1 MLLISSLLLLAFFS
15 WNIITIALSY
25 AVEHCKARGV
35 SKKSVNSSFLFD
47 TSMSMATMYA
57 IHIGYWFPLKASSSI
72 VNAYSSNPIK
82 KYFLTSTNLLG
93 TFATWRSFHSA
104 YSSRSPLL
112 QCWKVLRLWR
122 RIKRWPC
129 RFLRVWHPQF

>member
-25 AVEHCKARGV
+25 AIEQGLN
-35 SKKSVNSSFLFD
+35 KKSVNSSFLFD
-47 TSMSMATMYA
+47 TTMSMATLYA

-72 VNAYSSNPIK
+72 VNADSSNPK
-82 KYFLTSTNLLG
+82 QKYFLTSTNLLG

-122 RIKRWPC
+122 RLKRWPC

>member
-25 AVEHCKARGV
+25 AIEQGLN
-35 SKKSVNSSFLFD
+35 KKSVNSSFLFD
-47 TSMSMATMYA
+47 TTMSTLYA

-72 VNAYSSNPIK
+72 VNKDSSNPIK

-112 QCWKVLRLWR
+112 QCWKVLRLWHR
-122 RIKRWPC
+122 SKRWPC